1 LNCRRCQSPRLIP
14 LEKKQQDDNDVY
26 RCQDCGYIFSP
37 AGAPQAAAGN
47 AGGTRTT
54 AVQSGYP
61 AQS

>member
-1 LNCRRCQSPRLIP
+1 M
-14 LEKKQQDDNDVY
+14 EKKLKDDNDVY

-37 AGAPQAAAGN
+37 AASPQNAADHSGGA
-47 AGGTRTT
+47 RTT